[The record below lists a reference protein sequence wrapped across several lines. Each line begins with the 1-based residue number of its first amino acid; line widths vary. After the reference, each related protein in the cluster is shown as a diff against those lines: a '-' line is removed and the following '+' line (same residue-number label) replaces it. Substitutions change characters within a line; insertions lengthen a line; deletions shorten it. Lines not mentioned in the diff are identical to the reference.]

1 MVSTS
6 NSANNSLRRATVP
19 HGVRVY
25 AIGDI
30 HGRADH
36 LDRLTARIDADLH
49 RNPVPHSIEIYL
61 GDYIDRGPSSRE
73 VIDSLIARQRTHS
86 VVCLKGN
93 HESLVTDFIKHPEVL
108 AHWQEFGALT
118 TLMSYGLHPKFRPG
132 AHEQVEL
139 AREFNLALPKSHR

>member
-6 NSANNSLRRATVP
+6 KSSNNSLRRATVP

-30 HGRADH
+30 HGRADL

-73 VIDSLIARQRTHS
+73 VIDRLVQRA
-86 VVCLKGN
+86 N
-93 HESLVTDFIKHPEVL
+93 
-108 AHWQEFGALT
+108 
-118 TLMSYGLHPKFRPG
+118 GL
-132 AHEQVEL
+132 
-139 AREFNLALPKSHR
+139 